1 MKTFVFI
8 ESNTTGSGR
17 ICLQKALLR
26 GFDVLFLTSR
36 PQLYPFLQEEM
47 VVPVIAPT
55 TDPEQIVALLAQY
68 PQIAGVFSTSEYF
81 IEIAAEVAGRLG
93 LPASDPAAIRT
104 CRDKGSLY
112 RCLRDAGVGV
122 ADTTE
127 VESSAQLRALA
138 SDWRYPLVLK
148 PAMGSGSVGVRLV
161 HDEAELL
168 AHGDDILQTRSNER
182 GLALTPKL
190 LVQSYVEGP
199 EFSVEV
205 IGLGATRG
213 YEVLGVTGKHLG
225 PLPFFVE
232 KGHDFPAP
240 VASSVRDAIVAETL
254 RALEAVGHCFGPA
267 HVECRLAGDKV
278 VIIEINPRLAG
289 GMIPQAVE
297 CATGID
303 VLDALV
309 DLYSGGAPDWQPR
322 RQHVAAIRFV
332 LPDRQGVL
340 KQLALQ
346 PTTSFPS
353 VQMTFM
359 ALKQNGQRIRLTGDY
374 RDRVGLVI
382 ASGPEREQLERALE
396 ALDGL
401 LTVAIDADEGDAG
414 TSTGRIRATLHPE
427 ALAIVRKPSSR
438 AARLAEFE
446 AFAAIDEAH
455 LLMLIDAG
463 ICEPARAASVFQE
476 LARQRAEGFAAAI
489 DAVAPRGT
497 YALYEQMIIGRL
509 GLETGG
515 MVHTA
520 RSRNDINACVAKLQ
534 VRDWFVACSR
544 KLWRLRATLLDKA
557 QLTLDWPLPVYS
569 QYQAAQ
575 PGSFGYY
582 LWSLESALQ
591 RDQAALYRIDDD
603 LSVCPLG
610 AGAGAGTDFPI
621 RPEVAAE
628 LLGFRCSFDSALD
641 AVASRDLVLHLLSA
655 LAIAATT
662 LSRLAHD
669 LQLWTMRETDFLALP
684 DALSGS
690 SSLMPQKKNPYLLE
704 IVKGKLAQVAGI
716 LNSAL
721 FASQRTP
728 FSNSVEIGTEAIS
741 RCGEA
746 VLEFEESCDLLRL
759 MIGDL
764 EGDATK
770 MQLAAKQGL
779 VVATQVANQLVREQH
794 ISFHES
800 HHRVGEQIAQAI
812 DAGQDPVAALGRL
825 TERSFAAVDEASASL
840 KYGGGPGAAE
850 AGLIRSRQRLRED
863 AHWLRWLLDEHRAAN
878 ARRHERVAAVMAA
891 CGRADEQVGE
901 TH

>member
-26 GFDVLFLTSR
+26 GFNVLFLTSR

-47 VVPVIAPT
+47 VLPVIVPT
-55 TDPEQIVALLAQY
+55 TDPEQIIALLDEY

-127 VESSAQLRALA
+127 VESSEQLRALA
-138 SDWRYPLVLK
+138 PNWRYPLVLN

-168 AHGDDILQTRSNER
+168 AHGDNILQTRSNER

-205 IGLGATRG
+205 IGLGPAHG

-240 VASSVRDAIVAETL
+240 VASAVRNAIVAETL
-254 RALEAVGHCFGPA
+254 RGLQAVGHCFGPA
-267 HVECRLAGDKV
+267 HVECRFVGGKV

-289 GMIPQAVE
+289 GMIPQAIE

-309 DLYSGGAPDWQPR
+309 DLYSGGTPDWQPR
-322 RQHVAAIRFV
+322 RQHAAAIRFV
-332 LPDRQGVL
+332 LPDRPGVL

-346 PTTSFPS
+346 PTASFPS

-359 ALKQNGQRIRLTGDY
+359 ALKQNGQRIRLEGDY
-374 RDRVGLVI
+374 RDRIGLVI
-382 ASGPEREQLERALE
+382 ASGPGREQLARALE
-396 ALDGL
+396 ALDDL
-401 LTVAIDADEGDAG
+401 VTVAIGADDGAG
-414 TSTGRIRATLHPE
+414 AGTGRIRATLHPE

-463 ICEPARAASVFQE
+463 ICEPARAAAVFQE
-476 LARQRAEGFAAAI
+476 LARQRAEGFASAI
-489 DAVAPRGT
+489 DAVAPRGA
-497 YALYEQMIIGRL
+497 YALYEQTIIGRL
-509 GLETGG
+509 GMETGG

-621 RPEVAAE
+621 RPEVTAE

-704 IVKGKLAQVAGI
+704 IVKGKLAQVAGV

-764 EGDATK
+764 EGDTAK
-770 MQLAAKQGL
+770 MRLAAEQGL

-800 HHRVGEQIAQAI
+800 HHRVGAQITEAI
-812 DAGQDPVAALGRL
+812 EARQDPAAALGRL
-825 TERSFAAVDEASASL
+825 TGRSLAAVDEASASL

-850 AGLIRSRQRLRED
+850 EGIVRSRQRLRDD
-863 AHWLRWLLDEHRAAN
+863 AQWLRWLLEEHRVAN
-878 ARRHERVAAVMAA
+878 ALRHERVAAVMAA
-891 CGRADEQVGE
+891 GGRAAHE
-901 TH
+901 